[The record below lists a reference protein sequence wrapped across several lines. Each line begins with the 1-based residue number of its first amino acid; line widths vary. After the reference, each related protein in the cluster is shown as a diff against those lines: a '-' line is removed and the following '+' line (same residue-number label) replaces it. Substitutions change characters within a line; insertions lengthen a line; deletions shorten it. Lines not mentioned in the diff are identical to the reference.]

1 MIRKHSTRGGHGE
14 TRPLRCGMP
23 PLARHLAVQSLPNKR
38 IKALHLVMKRAVE
51 RAAPLFER
59 VIGIQAGPFDS
70 VLQEETSREVAQ
82 VGLYADCCLARQPKK
97 ISSQQIWPTENFL
110 VSSYPCK
117 RAAEPSHWPKWQAVA
132 QLTAGPCRL
141 SVVYKYVATL
151 PPISIFF
158 PFFFSSCRHILQRI
172 ISIVFDSL
180 LCFPT

>member
-97 ISSQQIWPTENFL
+97 NIITANLADRKFFGL
-110 VSSYPCK
+110 VLPLQAGGRTQPLAQMAGG
-117 RAAEPSHWPKWQAVA
+117 RATDSWSVQA
-132 QLTAGPCRL
+132 LCRL
-141 SVVYKYVATL
+141 
-151 PPISIFF
+151 
-158 PFFFSSCRHILQRI
+158 
-172 ISIVFDSL
+172 
-180 LCFPT
+180 